1 MRRRGVRRVRRLTI
15 DDDESGTALLPA
27 SLTSYPTHP
36 AATDAK
42 LKDED
47 LASYPHARSP
57 VQLVEL
63 SRGTLL
69 GQPSSFTYRS
79 ADNLARTE
87 VSTRRLRLRR
97 LCLRLHLSCIRL
109 LLRLS

>member
-1 MRRRGVRRVRRLTI
+1 MRRVRRLTI

-42 LKDED
+42 VKDED
-47 LASYPHARSP
+47 LVSYPHARSP

-97 LCLRLHLSCIRL
+97 LPLCLRLHLSCIRL
-109 LLRLS
+109 LRLS

>member
-1 MRRRGVRRVRRLTI
+1 MRRVRRLTI

-27 SLTSYPTHP
+27 SLTSCPTHP
-36 AATDAK
+36 AATDA
-42 LKDED
+42 D
-47 LASYPHARSP
+47 LASNPHARSP

-79 ADNLARTE
+79 TDNLARTE
-87 VSTRRLRLRR
+87 VSTRRLRLRLLRLR
-97 LCLRLHLSCIRL
+97 LCLRLHLSCL
-109 LLRLS
+109 GLLRLS